1 MVLFPNNGAHID
13 IGRDKSVAALEEC
26 LAHGRQIMLS
36 VQKDVEVEDPK
47 REDVYEIG
55 TVCQVQHVTK
65 LNNGIM
71 RAQIEG
77 LYRARILDFRDDGL
91 FIEVDVEEIEEDKT
105 DTKEIQALIIVFISK
120 FEDWV
125 KLSHKIPP
133 EVMIAVNV
141 AMDDGGGLDTA
152 VISGAEKGLEAFFLS
167 ASDFQY
173 NKVMHGIT
181 SSSALIGCVLGGAIS
196 GIFASRL
203 GRRNSLRLAA
213 VLFFLSA
220 LGSYYPEVL
229 FFEYGKPN
237 MDLLIAFNLYRVL
250 GGIGVG
256 LASAVCPMY
265 IAEIAPSNIRG
276 TLVSCNQFAIIFGML
291 VVYFVNFLIMGDH
304 QNPIILKDAAGVLS
318 VSAESDM
325 WTVYEGW
332 RYMFGSEAFPAAF
345 FGLLLFFVPKT
356 PRYLV
361 LIQQDEKAYSILE
374 KINGKT
380 KAQEILND
388 IKATAHEKTEK
399 IFTYGVAVIV
409 IGILLSVFQQ
419 AIGINAVLYYA
430 PRIFENAGAEGGGMM
445 QTVIM
450 GIVNI
455 VFTLVAI
462 FTVDRFGRKPL
473 LIIGSIGMAVGAF
486 AVAMC
491 DSMAIK
497 GILPVLSVIVYA
509 AFFMMSW
516 GPICWVLISEIFP
529 NTIRG
534 KAVAIAV
541 AFQWIFNY
549 IVSSTF
555 PALYDFSPMFAYSL
569 YGIICVAAAIF
580 VWRWVPETKGKTLED
595 MSKLWKKNK

>member
-1 MVLFPNNGAHID
+1 MNHTTNEGSKLYLYSITT
-13 IGRDKSVAALEEC
+13 VA
-26 LAHGRQIMLS
+26 
-36 VQKDVEVEDPK
+36 
-47 REDVYEIG
+47 
-55 TVCQVQHVTK
+55 
-65 LNNGIM
+65 
-71 RAQIEG
+71 
-77 LYRARILDFRDDGL
+77 IL
-91 FIEVDVEEIEEDKT
+91 
-105 DTKEIQALIIVFISK
+105 
-120 FEDWV
+120 
-125 KLSHKIPP
+125 
-133 EVMIAVNV
+133 
-141 AMDDGGGLDTA
+141 GGLLFGYDTA

-181 SSSALIGCVLGGAIS
+181 SSSALLGCVLGGAMS
-196 GIFASRL
+196 GVFASRL

-213 VLFFLSA
+213 VLFFISA
-220 LGSYYPEVL
+220 LGSYNPEFL

-237 MDLLIAFNLYRVL
+237 WDLLLAFNFYRVI

-304 QNPIILKDAAGVLS
+304 QNPTLVKDELTGILS
-318 VSAESDM
+318 VSATSDM
-325 WTVYEGW
+325 WTAQQGW
-332 RYMFGSEAFPAAF
+332 RYMFGSEAFPAAL
-345 FGLLLFFVPKT
+345 FGTLLFFVPKT

-361 LIQQDEKAYSILE
+361 LVQQDEKAYSILE
-374 KINGKT
+374 KINGRN
-380 KAQEILND
+380 KAKEILAE
-388 IKATAHEKTEK
+388 IKATSHEKTEK
-399 IFTYGVAVIV
+399 IFTYGATVIV

-430 PRIFENAGAEGGGMM
+430 PRIFESAGAEGGGMM
-445 QTVIM
+445 QTVLM

-455 VFTLVAI
+455 LFTLIAI
-462 FTVDRFGRKPL
+462 FTVDKFGRKPL
-473 LIIGSIGMAVGAF
+473 LIIGSIGMAFGAF
-486 AVAMC
+486 GVAMC

-497 GILPVLSVIVYA
+497 GIAPVLSIIVYA

-516 GPICWVLISEIFP
+516 GPICWVLIAEIFP

-534 KAVAIAV
+534 KAIAIAV

-569 YGIICVAAAIF
+569 YGIICVVAALF

-595 MSKLWKKNK
+595 MSLLWRKTKK